1 MNSWDPLGAAEQAA
15 VADEIL
21 SVLRHDLRNR
31 FAIVR
36 NASFYIKR
44 KVARDAAYSS
54 DPRIEEFFGIID
66 EEVIAAS
73 ARLEESVDAAR
84 VFNRRSVCMS
94 AAGCVRRAAA
104 CARIG
109 TSGARIV
116 LSAQDGDVD
125 ADPIELAVAV
135 RCLIESAVE
144 STPGDGM
151 VTVRGTAS
159 GARYCIEVT
168 DTAPA
173 ACEADSEAILRP
185 FYTTKPGHSGLGLN
199 IARRV
204 ARRYGGTLAVEQR
217 APGTSVVI
225 ALPLA
230 AAPALGDVG
239 SEPAP

>member
-1 MNSWDPLGAAEQAA
+1 MINWDPLGAAEQAA
-15 VADEIL
+15 IADEIL

-44 KVARDAAYSS
+44 KVARDAAYSA

-84 VFNRRSVCMS
+84 LFTRRSVRVS

-109 TSGARIV
+109 ASGGRIE
-116 LSAQDGDVD
+116 LSAQDGDVE

-135 RCLIESAVE
+135 RCLIENAVE
-144 STPGDGM
+144 STPGDGV
-151 VTVRGTAS
+151 VTVRGAGS
-159 GARYCIEVT
+159 GARYAIEVT
-168 DTAPA
+168 DMGAVP
-173 ACEADSEAILRP
+173 CEVDTEAILRP
-185 FYTTKPGHSGLGLN
+185 FYSTKPGHFGLGLN

-204 ARRYGGTLAVEQR
+204 ARRYGGTLAVEPR
-217 APGTSVVI
+217 AHGTSAVI

-230 AAPALGDVG
+230 ATLAPGDAA

>member
-144 STPGDGM
+144 STPGDGV